1 MRLQRYTKEPQMDE
15 LVSSLLYLQDVGEL
29 HGHEW
34 CKMVMSAIYFQIA
47 AIANL
52 QILESN
58 RLYTKTVISAC

>member
-1 MRLQRYTKEPQMDE
+1 
-15 LVSSLLYLQDVGEL
+15 
-29 HGHEW
+29 
-34 CKMVMSAIYFQIA
+34 MVMSAIYFQIA